1 MWGWALWTLVSWRL
15 GAEASKWS
23 RVVGQV
29 SMLVTA
35 VVSAAMA
42 LLFALMAL
50 ATDHN
55 DTWWNADMI
64 WAVGGWGALWVM
76 WKSRRGTRVAEMKM
90 ERLVAIVWSVLALAS
105 VLVVPAM
112 RSNLGWGAS
121 VVWASVGACVSVVA
135 TVWTSLQ
142 HGAKK

>member
-1 MWGWALWTLVSWRL
+1 M
-15 GAEASKWS
+15 
-23 RVVGQV
+23 
-29 SMLVTA
+29 
-35 VVSAAMA
+35 
-42 LLFALMAL
+42 
-50 ATDHN
+50 
-55 DTWWNADMI
+55 
-64 WAVGGWGALWVM
+64 
-76 WKSRRGTRVAEMKM
+76 AEMKM